1 MISTRRLVESLWS
14 VLAIIDKFDVVP
26 ITFIPHGSIIHLFI
40 KHFFSFDNSY
50 LHFHH
55 IPRLAFPN
63 LKCRCGVLVVA
74 ITVLVFNIHGT
85 FTRTL
90 PTPFSLYSSRSC
102 FHHFAQCLNV
112 GVHVPASTISLAGPK
127 KKSQSHPNTPTHA
140 RDAHNGK
147 KEMMD
152 LWYRGDSNPR
162 GLLHENASSEED
174 KLALESHAITTR
186 PRYLILYDKEIG
198 FTINITRLTTKR
210 QTSSKF
216 GTENSEGWRQQCG
229 ARSTGEGGVSGRCY
243 RRIGCRLTHILV
255 RKTHAF

>member
-14 VLAIIDKFDVVP
+14 VLAIIDKFGVVP

-40 KHFFSFDNSY
+40 KHFFSFDVSY
-50 LHFHH
+50 FHFHH
-55 IPRLAFPN
+55 IPRPAFPN

-90 PTPFSLYSSRSC
+90 PTPFSLYSSRSRS
-102 FHHFAQCLNV
+102 HHFAQCLNV
-112 GVHVPASTISLAGPK
+112 GVHVPASSISLAGPK
-127 KKSQSHPNTPTHA
+127 KSPRATPTPPHMPEMHTKA
-140 RDAHNGK
+140 K
-147 KEMMD
+147 KEMID

-186 PRYLILYDKEIG
+186 PRYLILYDKEFR
-198 FTINITRLTTKR
+198 FTMYMTRLTKKR
-210 QTSSKF
+210 QISSKCD
-216 GTENSEGWRQQCG
+216 TENSEWWRQQCG
-229 ARSTGEGGVSGRCY
+229 ARSTGEGGVSGCCY

-255 RKTHAF
+255 RKTQAF